1 MKTNTLTRSLGLIAP
16 LMLAL
21 AVAAAPR
28 DAHAQFRASGY
39 LGYQRITGGG
49 NASGTFVAR
58 AEATVGFI
66 PWLQAGLYGESLS
79 PFSEGKTGWGLGAV
93 ATLRPMLP
101 GTSID
106 PMGYASIGYQRA
118 PVGSVFAGGPLFE
131 VGAGLSWHVIP
142 VLDIELRGGYVGLF
156 DDNGL
161 HGFSASAG
169 VSLHP

>member
-1 MKTNTLTRSLGLIAP
+1 MNNKTRSQRLAFLAP
-16 LMLAL
+16 VIVAL

-28 DAHAQFRASGY
+28 DAHAQFRASAY
-39 LGYQRITGGG
+39 AGYQRIAGGG
-49 NASGTFVAR
+49 NASGTFLAR

-142 VLDIELRGGYVGLF
+142 LLDVELRGGYVGLF
-156 DDNGL
+156 DNQSL
-161 HGFSASAG
+161 HGFSAAVG
-169 VSLHP
+169 LSLHP